1 MRRLCVLSLA
11 LALLAGCTDGANPF
25 APNETEEPGLA
36 APQEIAAA
44 SAATTS
50 TVRTTGFVDVT
61 VPSPCVGEAV
71 RMVGPVDVRIH
82 TTIDGRGRPHQVA
95 FYGWK
100 DVVATGQSSG
110 NTWRTSAAVEQYTL
124 FNFEPVEPH
133 QPAPPRNQLGTPG
146 VFHHTGAI
154 RFLSDG
160 DAPDLYVHH
169 LVQTVIDANGTVRV
183 DTDLFELLECR

>member
-25 APNETEEPGLA
+25 APSETEEPGLA

-44 SAATTS
+44 PGATTS

-110 NTWRTSAAVEQYTL
+110 NTWRTTAAVEQYTL

-160 DAPDLYVHH
+160 DAPDLYVRH

>member
-1 MRRLCVLSLA
+1 MRRLWILSLA
-11 LALLAGCTDGANPF
+11 AGLLAGCTDGASPL
-25 APNETEEPGLA
+25 ASNETAEPTLA
-36 APQEIAAA
+36 ASHAIAAA

-61 VPSPCVGEAV
+61 VPSPCAGEAV

-110 NTWRTSAAVEQYTL
+110 NTWHTTAAVEQYTL

-133 QPAPPRNQLGTPG
+133 QPAPPRNPLGTPG